1 MYKLLRRLPS
11 IPLKFFLEEFT
22 AAGKPPFHNP
32 QLYKAAR
39 KPPFHKKKE
48 MRPDGTSP

>member
-32 QLYKAAR
+32 QLYIGGKKAAF
-39 KPPFHKKKE
+39 PQKKE
-48 MRPDGTSP
+48 MRRDGTSP